1 VESPMQSPALSFGG
15 AQEFIGTTQPLHASR
30 PAPVPPPRNASR
42 LAPTRPPP
50 SVPST
55 LHSGGGSSLPRD
67 DSFVV
72 IDSDT
77 PNDPSLNSWNSRHSS
92 NRGQDAFG
100 MLKRRKKSKSYFSL
114 AARQS

>member
-1 VESPMQSPALSFGG
+1 MQSPALSFGG

-42 LAPTRPPP
+42 LAPT

-100 MLKRRKKSKSYFSL
+100 MLKRRKKSKSYLFTCNEIKL
-114 AARQS
+114 I